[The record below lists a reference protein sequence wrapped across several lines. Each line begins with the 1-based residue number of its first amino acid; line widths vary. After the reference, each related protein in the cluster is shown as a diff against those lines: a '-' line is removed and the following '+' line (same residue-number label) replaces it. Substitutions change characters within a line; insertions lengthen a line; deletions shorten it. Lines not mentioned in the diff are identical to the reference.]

1 MSPGAGA
8 AAIPED
14 AGAQLLEAAALVA
27 EIASEH
33 PAVVRLAEAVSL
45 AVLIDPPL
53 LRRARLKLVP
63 EADAGVEAELWLGPL
78 VRSRGPEGMVLAPEV
93 AEALRERLRRDP
105 ERLARARAITGELHA
120 HLSPAVQLE
129 EEIAWL
135 SVAPEEQAPARI
147 EGLLRS
153 ALAAL
158 VAGERRGLAGW
169 AARALSRL
177 PSAVRA
183 SPTAR
188 MLAAGARLRL
198 GADAGPLRAQ
208 GDQTRMPEWT
218 SWVAPA
224 DLPRVPVRVRLRHD
238 SVELDASPGE
248 MGTVLQLPATEPLL
262 VDLTWEGAS
271 AAGGDGGVQ
280 VTFRQGETR
289 RIALPGPAVRL
300 RTVLGEVYDLRPAG
314 QPSSRL
320 RGRIFDF
327 TAERERHRPFFGR
340 EDELR
345 QIADAIAERGGSRL
359 IVVSGE
365 PGEGKTALMARL
377 LDQLEADGRP
387 VIHHFFQR
395 GRRSALIS
403 EAERS
408 LVAQLAGRFPEIEHR
423 ARFASLSEI
432 VDQLAGRPH
441 YDRPILVLDG
451 LDEEP
456 ERYRH
461 RLAWLDSLAAATVV
475 ASARHWDTATTQRKV
490 PSIHLPRT
498 SRSLERYWAHYW
510 GQSLSAG
517 SIDRAVGL
525 SKANFGIAA
534 LLNAWL
540 RTQDGRARRV
550 LEDYGFPRL
559 DLVEILVRDS
569 EERLGSEVC
578 ARWLGTLARA
588 RGPLPES
595 LLTLVLGPDSPS
607 PVASPSFES
616 PLVRLAEVRDDER
629 FYELREEAAREDL
642 GRRWRSLPN
651 ADALLAAALIPAL
664 QAGVPPTP
672 VRDYAL
678 RNALHHWLAAR
689 EALPVALDRAAEICG
704 NLSYLELKI
713 ETQGVAAARNEIL
726 SLLGRL
732 FERDHDTPGDLD
744 LIARVL
750 DEERVRIQRHPKAL
764 AAVLHSRLLADLPDL
779 ERRIRQSL
787 GFPPGV
793 PVLRPRLGQ
802 MFQKPWEISA
812 IRHRGGIVGCTVLEE
827 SAVIS
832 WSANGGL
839 RTWDLSSGDLRE
851 TFEGHRDEI
860 TGCVVVGRARAVSSS
875 RDGTLRVWD
884 LAAAAAAVEALVAGD
899 DLDPGWGRAAGR
911 PVATLA
917 GHTGDVLGVA
927 DASDGKRQRV
937 VSWSADHTLAIWQLE
952 DSFVANRLFSLAG
965 HDAAVTTCAVS
976 PDRRYL
982 ISASA
987 DTTVR
992 VWSLE
997 TGAPLCIL
1005 RGHSA
1010 PVTGVVFLP
1019 YVAVSCSHDRTL
1031 KVWSL
1036 DAAALGSGAPPGML
1050 PELAPLESH
1059 QRHSLA
1065 ILGCALSADE
1075 RWLVTWSLDRTA
1087 VIWDAEAF
1095 ARAPS
1100 PVVTRQLVGHQ
1111 GAVLA
1116 AAFLARADRL
1126 VTCSADR
1133 TARVW
1138 DVRTGGAIAVLEGH
1152 TGEVRAV
1159 AVRRDPHGR
1168 AAFFG
1173 DSRST
1178 ANLIV
1183 SGGDDRVLRSWWA
1196 DKPGLQ
1202 HSMDAGRD
1210 EIILCLA
1217 TPDLGSVITGS
1228 RTGPATVHREPG
1240 TGHTLGIRPGTAR
1253 GGAMS
1258 DEGLATWR
1266 WDQEFQV
1273 ANIDIWSLER
1283 RRHIATLI
1291 GHDGPILACAFTR
1304 RSESL
1309 LSASMDHSICA
1320 WRLRPDADDT
1330 GPIARA
1336 QEHGG
1341 PVSDLQVTSE
1351 IALSASWDATL
1362 RVWNLDLSRCLA
1374 VLTGH
1379 TDRVLSCAIGLHGY
1393 LAVSASADRT
1403 LRLWDLGKRQLLAVL
1418 AGHEAAV
1425 TGCAFTRDGRRI
1437 VSRSLDNT
1445 LALWEAPSGRRIA
1458 TLEGHEDVIHGLAVG
1473 DDVGLVYSC
1482 SEDETVRAWD
1492 LETGAQRGIFYGVS
1506 PIRSLAARRG
1516 GACAGDEMGNVWFF
1530 DATPYGDDPPPTPPP
1545 VAPEPGAQPTPKR
1558 SSVTKRPAPRSSK
1571 ERPQA

>member
-1 MSPGAGA
+1 M
-8 AAIPED
+8 PED
-14 AGAQLLEAAALVA
+14 AGTPLGEAAALVA
-27 EIASEH
+27 EIAAAH
-33 PAVVRLAEAVSL
+33 PAIVRLAEAVSL
-45 AVLIDPPL
+45 AVLVDPPL

-105 ERLARARAITGELHA
+105 ERLARARAITGELHV
-120 HLSPAVQLE
+120 HLSPAVRLE

-147 EGLLRS
+147 EELLRS

-169 AARALSRL
+169 AARALSHL

-183 SPTAR
+183 SPAAH

-198 GADAGPLRAQ
+198 GADAGPLRAR
-208 GDQTRMPEWT
+208 GDETGMPEWA

-224 DLPRVPVRVRLRHD
+224 DLPRVPVRVRLHDD
-238 SVELDASPGE
+238 SVELDAAPGAT
-248 MGTVLQLPATEPLL
+248 GVVLQLPATEPLL
-262 VDLTWEGAS
+262 VDLTWESAGAAS
-271 AAGGDGGVQ
+271 GDGGVQ

-314 QPSSRL
+314 QPSGRL

-327 TAERERHRPFFGR
+327 TAERLRHRPFFGR
-340 EDELR
+340 EHELR
-345 QIADAIAERGGSRL
+345 QLASAIDAAGRGGPRL
-359 IVVSGE
+359 IAVGGE
-365 PGEGKTALMARL
+365 AGEGKTALMARL
-377 LDQLEADGRP
+377 IDQMETDGRP
-387 VIHHFFQR
+387 VAYHFFQR
-395 GRRSALIS
+395 GRRSALIP
-403 EAERS
+403 EAARS

-423 ARFASLSEI
+423 AHFASLSE
-432 VDQLAGRPH
+432 VLDQLSSRPDL
-441 YDRPILVLDG
+441 DRPILVLDG
-451 LDEEP
+451 LDEVE
-456 ERYRH
+456 EESDEVDQRS
-461 RLAWLDSLAAATVV
+461 AWLGSLAATTVV
-475 ASARHWDTATTQRKV
+475 ASARHWGNITQRRV
-490 PSIHLPRT
+490 RWIHLSVLAAT
-498 SRSLERYWAHYW
+498 LERYWTHYW
-510 GQSLSAG
+510 GHSTG
-517 SIDRAVGL
+517 SIDRAVEL
-525 SKANFGIAA
+525 SRANFGIAA
-534 LLNAWL
+534 LLNALL
-540 RTQDGRARRV
+540 RTQDGRARRL
-550 LEDYGFPRL
+550 LEEDWPPRL
-559 DLVEILVRDS
+559 DVVEILVRDS
-569 EERLGSEVC
+569 EEKLGSLVC
-578 ARWLGTLARA
+578 ARWLGTLASA

-595 LLTLVLGPDSPS
+595 LLTLVLGPDLPGPS
-607 PVASPSFES
+607 ASPSFES
-616 PLVRLAEVRDDER
+616 PLVRLAEVRDNER
-629 FYELREEAAREDL
+629 FYELRGEVAREGL
-642 GRRWRSLPN
+642 GKRWRSLSD
-651 ADALLAAALIPAL
+651 ADALLAATLIPAL
-664 QAGVPPTP
+664 QGGARETP

-678 RNALHHWLAAR
+678 RNAVHHWLAASS
-689 EALPVALDRAAEICG
+689 ALPTALDRASEICG

-713 ETQGVAAARNEIL
+713 ETEGVAAARNEIL
-726 SLLGRL
+726 NLLGL
-732 FERDHDTPGDLD
+732 LLERDHDTPGDLD
-744 LIARVL
+744 FIARVL
-750 DEERVRIQRHPKAL
+750 SEERVRIRRHPKAL
-764 AAVLHSRLLADLPDL
+764 GAILQSRLPADLPDL
-779 ERRIRQSL
+779 ERQVRQSL

-802 MFQKPWEISA
+802 EFQDLWEITA
-812 IRHRGGIVGCTVLEE
+812 TRHRGRIVGCTVLGESF

-832 WSANGGL
+832 WSANGEL
-839 RTWDLSSGDLRE
+839 KTWDLRSGDLME

-860 TGCVVVGRARAVSSS
+860 TGCVVLGRTRAVSSS

-884 LAAAAAAVEALVAGD
+884 VGAAGATVEGEAEYLY
-899 DLDPGWGRAAGR
+899 PGWGGAAGR
-911 PVATLA
+911 PVTTLA
-917 GHTGDVLGVA
+917 GHAGDVLGVA
-927 DASDGKRQRV
+927 DASDVKRQRV
-937 VSWSADHTLAIWQLE
+937 VSWSADQTLAIWQLE
-952 DSFVANRLFSLAG
+952 GPNVANRLFSLAG
-965 HDAAVTTCAVS
+965 HDAAVSTCAVS
-976 PDRRYL
+976 LDRRYL
-982 ISASA
+982 VSGSA
-987 DTTVR
+987 DTTLR

-997 TGAPLCIL
+997 SGAPLCIL

-1010 PVTGVVFLP
+1010 PVTGVVVLP
-1019 YVAVSCSHDRTL
+1019 HGRIAVSCSHDRTL
-1031 KVWSL
+1031 KVWPL
-1036 DAAALGSGAPPGML
+1036 DAAALGSGASHDTL

-1065 ILGCALSADE
+1065 ILGCALSADG
-1075 RWLVTWSLDRTA
+1075 RWLVSWSLDRTA

-1095 ARAPS
+1095 GRAPS

-1116 AAFLARADRL
+1116 AAFPAQAGRL

-1138 DVRTGGAIAVLEGH
+1138 DVQTGGAIAVLEGH
-1152 TGEVRAV
+1152 TDEVRAL
-1159 AVRRDPHGR
+1159 AVGREPHVSGY
-1168 AAFFG
+1168 
-1173 DSRST
+1173 SRNT

-1183 SGGDDRVLRSWWA
+1183 SGGDDRVLRTWWA
-1196 DKPGLQ
+1196 DRPGLQ
-1202 HSMDAGRD
+1202 YSMDAGKD

-1217 TPDLGSVITGS
+1217 APDRGSVITGS
-1228 RTGPATVHREPG
+1228 RKGPAMVHREAG
-1240 TGHTLGIRPGTAR
+1240 ARDTLGIRPGTAR

-1258 DEGLATWR
+1258 DEGLMATWR
-1266 WDQEFQV
+1266 WDEEYQV
-1273 ANIDIWSLER
+1273 ANIDVWALDR
-1283 RRHIATLI
+1283 RRHFATFT
-1291 GHDGPILACAFTR
+1291 GHDGPVLACAFAR

-1309 LSASMDHSICA
+1309 LSASIDHSICA

-1336 QEHGG
+1336 QEHDG

-1362 RVWNLDLSRCLA
+1362 RVWNLDLSRCLN

-1379 TDRVLSCAIGLHGY
+1379 TDRVLACAIGQHGY

-1403 LRLWDLGKRQLLAVL
+1403 LRLWDLGRRQLLAVL

-1425 TGCAFTRDGRRI
+1425 TGCAFTRDSRRI
-1437 VSRSLDNT
+1437 VSRSLDST

-1492 LETGAQRGIFYGVS
+1492 LETGVPRGIFYGVS

-1530 DATPYGDDPPPTPPP
+1530 DATPYGDEAPPPQPPA
-1545 VAPEPGAQPTPKR
+1545 APEPGAQPTPKR
-1558 SSVTKRPAPRSSK
+1558 SSVTKRPAPRSS
-1571 ERPQA
+1571 RGRLQA